1 MSAPQKQPSLQTR
14 LLLLV
19 LGFAVAVW
27 LGAALITWRDAQ
39 HELDELLDGHLAQ
52 AAALLLV
59 QAQGDHD
66 DVSDAPV
73 LHKYA
78 PQVVFQVFV
87 EGQLITRS
95 TNAGL
100 QPLSDQLEG
109 FSTLRREDGALWRV
123 VSTHVKHQDK
133 HKDKHEEGDYERQR
147 DVTVFVGEKVES
159 RQAILWALMR
169 SLLQPLLYAL
179 PLFGLAL
186 WWSVRKGLA
195 PIRDLRNT
203 LEKRAPSAAEPVSLA
218 GMPAELQPL
227 VQTLNGLL
235 ERIDHM
241 VQSERRFTADAA
253 HELRTPIAA
262 IRAQAQVAMGAGD
275 DVAERIHA
283 LQSTLAG
290 CDRAS
295 RLVDQLLTLARL
307 ETSPEAKPVA
317 VDLSAVV
324 RRVVGELAPTAI
336 GSKQEIAVL
345 ADAPCA
351 VAANEVLLGVL
362 VRNLVDNALRYS
374 PAGARVQVLVYTDAH
389 GAHLQVQDSG
399 PGMSDEAIG
408 HLGER
413 FFRVLGND
421 QPGSGLGWSI
431 VRRLLLVFGAQ
442 ARISRSQD
450 LGGLSVAVQW
460 PVVPS
465 KPL

>member
-1 MSAPQKQPSLQTR
+1 MNASRKQASLQNR

-27 LGAALITWRDAQ
+27 LGAAVITWRDAQ

-66 DVSDAPV
+66 DVSDTPV

-95 TNAGL
+95 SNAGQ
-100 QPLSDQLEG
+100 QPLADQLEG
-109 FSTLRREDGALWRV
+109 FSTVRREDGELWRV
-123 VSTHVKHQDK
+123 VATHEKH
-133 HKDKHEEGDYERQR
+133 HE
-147 DVTVFVGEKVES
+147 VTVLVGEKIAS
-159 RQAILWALMR
+159 RQNILWALMR
-169 SLLQPLLYAL
+169 SLFQPLLFAL
-179 PLFGLAL
+179 PLFALGL

-195 PIRDLRNT
+195 PIRALSNT
-203 LEKRAPSAAEPVSLA
+203 LERRAPNTAEPVSPA
-218 GMPAELQPL
+218 GMPRELQPL

-241 VQSERRFTADAA
+241 VQTERRFTADAA

-262 IRAQAQVAMGAGD
+262 IRAQAQVALGAGD
-275 DVAERIHA
+275 DVAERTHA
-283 LQSTLAG
+283 LQTTLAG

-307 ETSPEAKPVA
+307 EASPDTKPAA

-324 RRVVGELAPTAI
+324 RRVAGELAPTALKR
-336 GSKQEIAVL
+336 KQEITVL

-374 PAGARVQVLVYTDAH
+374 PAGARVDVSVSTDVR

-413 FFRVLGND
+413 FFRVLGNE

-431 VRRLLLVFGAQ
+431 VRRLLAVFGAEAQ
-442 ARISRSQD
+442 IGRSAEW
-450 LGGLSVAVQW
+450 GGLAVAVRW
-460 PVVPS
+460 PAVAP
-465 KPL
+465 KLE